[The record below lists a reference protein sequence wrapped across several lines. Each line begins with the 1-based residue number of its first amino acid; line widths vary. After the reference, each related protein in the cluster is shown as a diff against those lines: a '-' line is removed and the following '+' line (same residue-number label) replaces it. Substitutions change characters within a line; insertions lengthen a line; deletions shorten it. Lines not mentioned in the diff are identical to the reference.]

1 MTSNE
6 PALNLTYDELYEEAR
21 AMLSVLSRNCSSPPD
36 AFDRG
41 CRRGVI
47 TLWYSL
53 AMSIKDSGRDYHEAR
68 RQLDLLAGLTSE
80 SQEPPADVR

>member
-21 AMLSVLSRNCSSPPD
+21 AMLSVCSSPPD

-53 AMSIKDSGRDYHEAR
+53 AMSIKDSGRDYHEDR

-80 SQEPPADVR
+80 SPEPPADVR

>member
-6 PALNLTYDELYEEAR
+6 PALNLTYDELYEEAQSTLR
-21 AMLSVLSRNCSSPPD
+21 VLSRNCSSPPD

-41 CRRGVI
+41 CRTGVI

-53 AMSIKDSGRDYHEAR
+53 AMSIKDSGRDYHEDR